1 MLEKMRDCARATSQ
15 PVPESPG
22 EFVRSALET
31 LALAYREKLATMES
45 ILDRRFEVIH
55 IVGGGGKN
63 ALLSQMTA
71 DATGRRIIVG
81 PYEATAM
88 GNALVQAMAL
98 GQVRDLAHLR
108 RVVANSTELAVL
120 EPSSDS
126 WDNAVKRFRKVA
138 VT

>member
-1 MLEKMRDCARATSQ
+1 
-15 PVPESPG
+15 
-22 EFVRSALET
+22 
-31 LALAYREKLATMES
+31 
-45 ILDRRFEVIH
+45 
-55 IVGGGGKN
+55 
-63 ALLSQMTA
+63 
-71 DATGRRIIVG
+71 
-81 PYEATAM
+81 M